1 VEKNRELLERN
12 AAKYYNQI
20 KTNTPDARAK
30 AKLLTVFVDW
40 VMQRFNDRG
49 RQEIEKMLLGELPD
63 LRETQA
69 GKDLIAIGVEEGIE
83 KGYYI
88 GTIRTCQTILGAPVT
103 NETEL
108 RAKSIDDLIKVAN
121 ELQALI
127 RNRFGTS

>member
-1 VEKNRELLERN
+1 
-12 AAKYYNQI
+12 
-20 KTNTPDARAK
+20 
-30 AKLLTVFVDW
+30 
-40 VMQRFNDRG
+40 
-49 RQEIEKMLLGELPD
+49 MLLGELPD